1 MQALNSDIVRR
12 MVNEDI
18 VSLLVHVAVKD
29 VVNPGRS
36 VSLDLLTKLILFSY
50 RLPEM
55 RRFAD
60 PNADCFFPGVTYRE
74 VSDMLKAFLK
84 DAVTQV
90 SAVDLLLA

>member
-1 MQALNSDIVRR
+1 MA
-12 MVNEDI
+12 NEDI

-36 VSLDLLTKLILFSY
+36 VSLALLTKLILFSY

-55 RRFAD
+55 REFAD
-60 PNADCFFPGVTYRE
+60 QNPVCFFPGVTYRE
-74 VSDMLKAFLK
+74 VSDILKEFLK
-84 DAVTQV
+84 TAVTRV